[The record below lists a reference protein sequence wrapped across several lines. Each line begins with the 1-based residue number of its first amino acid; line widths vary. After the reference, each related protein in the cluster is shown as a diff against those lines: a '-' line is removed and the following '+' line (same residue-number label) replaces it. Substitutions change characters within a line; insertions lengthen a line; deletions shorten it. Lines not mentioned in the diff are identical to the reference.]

1 MKEGCGESKAYNV
14 SILEKDN
21 SMRVRWGPGGTQSQ
35 VMIPLQKIYLLKREI
50 ITKKLFLLSVN
61 PYEGCGNLK
70 ISYRITVYQSSSSL
84 KTNFI
89 CMEWNMDNICVLYC
103 TLALSLFFSQDK
115 ACLKERLQL

>member
-1 MKEGCGESKAYNV
+1 MRPWGYTKS
-14 SILEKDN
+14 SDDTITKDIF
-21 SMRVRWGPGGTQSQ
+21 TQ
-35 VMIPLQKIYLLKREI
+35 KRDNN
-50 ITKKLFLLSVN
+50 KKLFLLSVN
-61 PYEGCGNLK
+61 SYGGCGNLK